1 MSIIQI
7 LERRLSQVYADSRDE
22 VSRHY
27 RSLYQADA
35 IEPSIQL
42 SGGQL
47 HSDLTRLISHDSR
60 IKPTKERTLETTL
73 VNYLYRAATKPSPFG
88 RFVEVGAFD
97 PSQPNSEPRR
107 CSESSVTTNRI
118 LTSWLTAVTAHSFAA
133 PEMLAILNSAL
144 RVKRDMN
151 PVHWNSTWGV
161 ARCTEHS
168 RGAPANYP
176 QARRYD
182 VCS

>member
-73 VNYLYRAATKPSPFG
+73 VY
-88 RFVEVGAFD
+88 
-97 PSQPNSEPRR
+97 
-107 CSESSVTTNRI
+107 
-118 LTSWLTAVTAHSFAA
+118 
-133 PEMLAILNSAL
+133 
-144 RVKRDMN
+144 
-151 PVHWNSTWGV
+151 
-161 ARCTEHS
+161 
-168 RGAPANYP
+168 
-176 QARRYD
+176 
-182 VCS
+182 